1 MIEQSIGEIDPQ
13 ILNSEIQK
21 QTVTSDLKMWIA
33 AVMRDGM
40 PAAELL
46 QTLHS
51 KGWADVANDAVN
63 TVIHETF
70 PGMLNQG
77 MHDKGSPVPEPVMR
91 DMPGHLDAGDRIVDV
106 LFVADHP
113 RVILLGNF
121 MSDEE
126 CDALVTLAKPRTARS
141 MVIEERTGNPV
152 MDTNRTSDG
161 MFFGLQENPLVA
173 RLEQR
178 IAHLFNWPIENG
190 EGLQVLNYKQGAEY
204 KPHQDYFDPND
215 SGSAGRLSEGGQR
228 VATLVMYLSTPVH
241 GGGTGFPAAR
251 MMVPARKG
259 QALFF
264 SYWQPTTTQ
273 SVLHGG
279 LPVITGE
286 KWAATKWFRQRPHLA
301 PRPVAGN

>member
-1 MIEQSIGEIDPQ
+1 MLEQSIGDLEPQ
-13 ILNSEIQK
+13 NVNSEIKK
-21 QTVTSDLKMWIA
+21 QPITSDLKLWIA
-33 AVMRDGM
+33 AAMRDGM
-40 PAAELL
+40 PAQELL
-46 QTLHS
+46 QTLIA

-63 TVIHETF
+63 SVVHEFF

-77 MHDKGSPVPEPVMR
+77 MYDKGSPVPEPVMR
-91 DMPGHLDAGDRIVDV
+91 DMPAQLDAGDRIVDV

-126 CDALVTLAKPRTARS
+126 CDDLVALAKPRTARS
-141 MVIEERTGNPV
+141 MVIEGRTGNPV
-152 MDTNRTSDG
+152 LDAHRTSDG
-161 MFFGLQENPLVA
+161 MFFGLLENPLVA
-173 RLEQR
+173 RIEQR

-204 KPHQDYFDPND
+204 KPHQDYFDPGD
-215 SGSAGRLSEGGQR
+215 PGSAGRLSEGGQR

-264 SYWQPTTTQ
+264 SYWQPTISQ
-273 SVLHGG
+273 QVQHGG
-279 LPVITGE
+279 MPVITGE
-286 KWAATKWFRQRPHLA
+286 KWAATKWFRQRPHQA
-301 PRPVAGN
+301 PRPVAAN